1 MTNDRLCPSSFQ
13 AMKLDLDYKDEKI
26 SSLTKELEDLNTGGA
41 TDEEIAAVK
50 RQKHEL
56 ELRLKDQVGTGESQ
70 LLNTSY
76 FVTKNDL
83 NITPIYKYSFQI
95 QFYFQF

>member
-1 MTNDRLCPSSFQ
+1 
-13 AMKLDLDYKDEKI
+13 MKLDLDYKDEKI

>member
-1 MTNDRLCPSSFQ
+1 
-13 AMKLDLDYKDEKI
+13 MKLDLDYKDEKI

-70 LLNTSY
+70 LLIQIIMSLKTILISLP
-76 FVTKNDL
+76 FT
-83 NITPIYKYSFQI
+83 NIRSKINFTFNFNSLEY
-95 QFYFQF
+95 